1 MEAQKYFDKSEYSEI
16 DFGSNPKLFS
26 KKELI
31 DFAEEYHQYR
41 VIEQNKYLIK
51 NFARQARPYQPTKK
65 EKD

>member
-1 MEAQKYFDKSEYSEI
+1 MKAQEYFDKSEYSEI

-31 DFAEEYHQYR
+31 DFAEKYHQYR